1 MSSPAHTWSDV
12 INAFQQAAVEV
23 LYSIGNT
30 LATYANVIGTAL
42 IGLGVAFGIYEAFT
56 RIPLLRGLLA
66 RFGF

>member
-12 INAFQQAAVEV
+12 INAFQTAAIEV

-30 LATYANVIGTAL
+30 LAQYANVIGMAL
-42 IGLGVAFGIYEAFT
+42 IGLGVAFGVYTAFT
-56 RIPLLRGLLA
+56 RIPLLRGLLT